1 MNPYLL
7 IGLEATQKSIARLF
21 EEFRQ
26 GAYDIRPDP
35 KRFSMREVIAHLADW
50 EPIFRERMKTAL
62 DSPGSAIEAYDEGE
76 RAIQGD
82 YASKNPLE
90 QIKAWEEERK
100 KTIDFLKSISKED
113 WEKTVEHPERGTLTI
128 EDIAHTLVCHDLYH
142 LDQLQEMLEASKVVD
157 TW

>member
-7 IGLEATQKSIARLF
+7 IGLETIQKNIAKLV

-50 EPIFRERMKTAL
+50 EPIFRERMKSAL
-62 DSPGSAIEAYDEGE
+62 DSPGSAIEAYDEEE
-76 RAIQGD
+76 RAIQKD
-82 YASKNPLE
+82 YASTNPLE
-90 QIKAWEEERK
+90 QVKVWETERRN
-100 KTIDFLKSISKED
+100 TVDFLKSISKED
-113 WEKTVEHPERGTLTI
+113 WKKTVEHPERGTLTI

-142 LDQLQEMLEASKVVD
+142 FDQLQEMLEASKVVD